1 MQQAPG
7 SPKVFQVSDITREIR
22 TVLELSFDDI
32 WVVGELSNFKRH
44 SSGHIYFSLQDQ
56 GASLSAAFFRQA
68 NRFLNFFP
76 KDGDQVL
83 VHGRIGVYEPRGSY
97 QIIVDRMEPAG
108 AGARK
113 AMLEALKAKLAAEG
127 LFDPDRKRA
136 LPPFPHVIGVATSPT
151 GAVIRDI
158 LNVTRRRFPNVHIL
172 LAPCRVQGEGAAEEV
187 AEAVRRLNRDGRP
200 EVLIVGRGGG
210 SAEDLWTFN
219 EEIVCRAIAAS
230 KIPVVSAVG
239 HETDTTLADMVADLR
254 APTPSAAAELVV
266 QNQAEL
272 LGGVYELGDRL
283 AWAMRRSLQT
293 RRDQTDQ
300 LRERLRDP
308 KSRLLEQAQRVDELR
323 ARLESGFRWSFDRR
337 RQQVDALAVRLR
349 DRSPAK
355 QLEHG
360 RLAVDRLEAGLR
372 GAMELGLA
380 GSRARLER
388 EAGRLD
394 AMSPLG
400 VLGRGY
406 AIAFKADGKAV
417 RSAAEVAVGDT
428 VDVRVH
434 QGKLR
439 TRVEAAWPDS
449 EPS

>member
-7 SPKVFQVSDITREIR
+7 TPKIFQVSDITREIK
-22 TVLELSFDDI
+22 TVLELSFDDV

-44 SSGHIYFSLQDQ
+44 SSGHIYFSLQDS

-68 NRFLNFFP
+68 NRFLSFFP
-76 KDGDQVL
+76 KDGDAVL

-113 AMLEALKAKLAAEG
+113 AQLEARKAKFAAEG
-127 LFDPDRKRA
+127 LFDPDRKRP
-136 LPPFPHVIGVATSPT
+136 LPQFPKVIGIATSPT

-187 AEAVRRLNRDGRP
+187 AEAIRLPNKDGRP

-219 EEIVCRAIAAS
+219 EEVVCRAIVAS

-272 LGGVYELGDRL
+272 LGGVYELTDRL
-283 AWAMRRSLQT
+283 QQLIRFEVGRHHDLLAGL
-293 RRDQTDQ
+293 RD
-300 LRERLRDP
+300 RLRDP
-308 KSRLLEQAQRVDELR
+308 KSRLLEQAQRVDELA
-323 ARLESGFRWSFDRR
+323 ARLESAWRWGASRR
-337 RQQVDALAVRLR
+337 AQQVDTLAVRLR
-349 DRSPAK
+349 DRSPQK
-355 QLEHG
+355 LLERN
-360 RLAVDRLEAGLR
+360 RLAVERLAADLR
-372 GAMELGLA
+372 TRMDALQTA
-380 GSRARLER
+380 RRALVER

-394 AMSPLG
+394 ALSPLG

-406 AIAFKADGKAV
+406 AIAFTADGKVV
-417 RSAAEVAVGDT
+417 RTAADAKPGDR
-428 VDVRVH
+428 VDVRLH
-434 QGKLR
+434 RGKMR
-439 TRVEAAWPDS
+439 TRVEETWPDS
-449 EPS
+449 ES

>member
-7 SPKVFQVSDITREIR
+7 TPKIFQVSDITREIK

-44 SSGHIYFSLQDQ
+44 SSGHIYFSLQDS

-76 KDGDQVL
+76 KDGDAVL

-113 AMLEALKAKLAAEG
+113 AQLEARKAKFAAEG
-127 LFDPDRKRA
+127 LFDPDRKRP
-136 LPPFPHVIGVATSPT
+136 LPAFPKVIGVATSPT

-187 AEAVRRLNRDGRP
+187 AEAIRLLNQDGRP

-219 EEIVCRAIAAS
+219 EEVVCRAIAGS

-266 QNQAEL
+266 RNQAEL
-272 LGGVYELGDRL
+272 LGGVYDLTDRL
-283 AWAMRRSLQT
+283 AQVMRFDLAA
-293 RRDQTDQ
+293 RRTELMNLKD
-300 LRERLRDP
+300 RLRDP
-308 KSRLLEQAQRVDELR
+308 KSRLLEQAQRVDELA
-323 ARLESGFRWSFDRR
+323 ARLESAWRWGASRR
-337 RQQVDALAVRLR
+337 LQQADNLAVRLR
-349 DRSPAK
+349 DRSPQK
-355 QLEHG
+355 SLEKN
-360 RLAVDRLEAGLR
+360 RLAVDRLAAQLR
-372 GAMELGLA
+372 ASLGLMQ
-380 GSRARLER
+380 SNWRARLER
-388 EAGRLD
+388 DAGRLD
-394 AMSPLG
+394 ALSPLG
-400 VLGRGY
+400 VLSRGY
-406 AIAFKADGKAV
+406 AIAFTADGKVV
-417 RSAAEVAVGDT
+417 RTAADAQPGDR
-428 VDVRVH
+428 VDVRLH

-439 TRVEAAWPDS
+439 TRVEETWPDS
-449 EPS
+449 NS